1 MGYPLC
7 SLIEMDRG
15 GFRGAE
21 LETPSGALIE
31 TRERTLQLI
40 ADFDSAT
47 LEAVHSP
54 LMSPLVWDLGHIAA
68 FEDLWV
74 SRTIEGPMLRSDLV
88 DIYDADE
95 TPRAKRGEL
104 PFLKTH
110 EALAYLEVV
119 QARTLRLLETDGGR
133 LNLDRLELIIR
144 HEQQHNETML
154 QTFQLARLNSPFSD
168 GLERFPADVTDS
180 DGAGL
185 NLVEIDGALVPIGA
199 DPDAGFAYD
208 NEKPRHLVEVKPFKI
223 GRAPV
228 TNAAWLEFMERGG
241 YERSEWWSPE
251 GWAWRTAEQASA
263 PLTWTPD
270 GRHWRLGE
278 LRAIDP
284 TEPVIHV
291 SWFEAD
297 AFARAQ
303 GVRLPTEFEWELA
316 ATWDPRAEVKI
327 TPEPNAASPLGLLGM
342 IGNVWEWTSTT
353 FHGYPGFVA
362 NPYREYSEQFFGDRY
377 RVLRGG
383 SWASRPL
390 MATATFR
397 NWDLAPRRQ
406 IFSGLRLASDT

>member
-1 MGYPLC
+1 MT
-7 SLIEMDRG
+7 RG

-21 LETPSGALIE
+21 LDYPSGALIE

-40 ADFDSAT
+40 ADFDSDT
-47 LEAVHSP
+47 LETVHSP

-74 SRTIEGPMLRSDLV
+74 SRTISEPMLHPELV

-104 PFLKTH
+104 PFLKTG
-110 EALAYLEVV
+110 EALAYLEEV
-119 QARTLRLLETDGGR
+119 QARTLGLLERDGG
-133 LNLDRLELIIR
+133 LDRERLGLIIR

-154 QTFQLARLNSPFSD
+154 QTFQLARLNSPFAD
-168 GLERFPADVTDS
+168 GIERFPIDVTDP
-180 DGAGL
+180 DPAGL
-185 NLVEIDGALVPIGA
+185 NFVRLDGAAVPIGA
-199 DPDAGFAYD
+199 DPDEGFAYD
-208 NEKPRHLVEVKPFKI
+208 NEKPQHIVEVAAFRI
-223 GRAPV
+223 ARAPV
-228 TNAAWLEFMERGG
+228 TNAAWSEFIERGG

-263 PLTWTPD
+263 PLTWTGD
-270 GRHWRLGE
+270 GRRWRLGE
-278 LRAIDP
+278 LLELDP
-284 TEPVIHV
+284 AEPVIHV

-297 AFARAQ
+297 AFARSWGA
-303 GVRLPTEFEWELA
+303 RLPSEFEWELA
-316 ATWDPRAEVKI
+316 ASWDPGTQSKI
-327 TPEPNAASPLGLLGM
+327 TPEANAASPLGLLGM
-342 IGNVWEWTSTT
+342 IGNVWEWTATA

-362 NPYREYSEQFFGDRY
+362 HPYREYSEQFFGDRY

-397 NWDLAPRRQ
+397 NWDLPQRRQ
-406 IFSGLRLASDT
+406 IFSGLRLASDA

>member
-1 MGYPLC
+1 MC
-7 SLIEMDRG
+7 SLLQMHRG

-21 LETPSGALIE
+21 LDSTSVALTE
-31 TRERTLQLI
+31 TRERTLGLI

-74 SRTIEGPMLRSDLV
+74 SRTIEGAMLRADLV

-95 TPRAKRGEL
+95 TPRAKRGDL
-104 PFLKTH
+104 PFLKTG
-110 EALAYLEVV
+110 EALAYLERV
-119 QARTLRLLETDGGR
+119 QARTLQLLEADDGR

-168 GLERFPADVTDS
+168 ALERFPAGVTVS
-180 DGAGL
+180 DPAGL
-185 NLVEIDGALVPIGA
+185 NLVEIDGAAVPIGV

-208 NEKPRHLVEVKPFKI
+208 NEKPRHIVELKPFKI
-223 GRAPV
+223 GRTPV
-228 TNAAWLEFMERGG
+228 TNTAWARFIERGG
-241 YERSEWWSPE
+241 YARSEWWSPE

-263 PLTWTPD
+263 PLTWTTD
-270 GRHWRLGE
+270 GRQWSLGE
-278 LRAIDP
+278 LREIDP

-297 AFARAQ
+297 AFARSVGA
-303 GVRLPTEFEWELA
+303 RLPTEFEWEVA
-316 ATWDPRAEVKI
+316 ASWDPLVGAKVGGE
-327 TPEPNAASPLGLLGM
+327 AGCASPLGMLGM
-342 IGNVWEWTSTT
+342 IGNVWEWTSTA

-362 NPYREYSEQFFGDRY
+362 NPYREYSEQFFGDGY

-397 NWDLAPRRQ
+397 NWDLPQRRQ
-406 IFSGLRLASDT
+406 IFSGLRVASDA

>member
-1 MGYPLC
+1 MN
-7 SLIEMDRG
+7 RG

-21 LETPSGALIE
+21 LDSTSVALTE

-40 ADFDSAT
+40 TDFDSAT

-68 FEDLWV
+68 FEDLWI
-74 SRTIEGPMLRSDLV
+74 SRTIGEPMLRPELMEV
-88 DIYDADE
+88 YDADE
-95 TPRAKRGEL
+95 TPRAQRGQL
-104 PFLKTH
+104 PFLKTN
-110 EALAYLEVV
+110 EALAYLEEV
-119 QARTLRLLETDGGR
+119 QTRTLRLLELDDAR
-133 LNLDRLELIIR
+133 LDRDRLELIIR

-154 QTFQLARLNSPFSD
+154 QTFQLAHLHSPFSD
-168 GLERFPADVTDS
+168 GLERFPADVTVS

-185 NLVEIDGALVPIGA
+185 NLMEIDGAAVPIGA
-199 DPDAGFAYD
+199 GPDVGFAYD
-208 NEKPRHLVEVKPFKI
+208 NEKPRHIVEVEPFKI
-223 GRAPV
+223 GRTAV
-228 TNAAWLEFMERGG
+228 TNAAWAEFIEQGG
-241 YERSEWWSPE
+241 YQRSEWWSPA

-263 PLTWTPD
+263 PLTWTPE
-270 GRHWRLGE
+270 GRQWWLGE
-278 LRAIDP
+278 LREIDP

-297 AFARAQ
+297 AFARAR

-316 ATWDPRAEVKI
+316 ASWDPVAGVKRGGE
-327 TPEPNAASPLGLLGM
+327 PESPSTLGILGM
-342 IGNVWEWTSTT
+342 IGNVWEWTSTP

-397 NWDLAPRRQ
+397 NWDLPQRRQ
-406 IFSGLRLASDT
+406 IFSGLRLASDA

>member
-1 MGYPLC
+1 M
-7 SLIEMDRG
+7 IRG

-21 LETPSGALIE
+21 LDYPSGALIE

-74 SRTIEGPMLRSDLV
+74 SRTIGRPMLHPELV
-88 DIYDADE
+88 DVYDADE
-95 TPRAKRGEL
+95 TPREKRGEL
-104 PFLKTH
+104 PFLKTG
-110 EALAYLEVV
+110 EALAYLEEV
-119 QARTLRLLETDGGR
+119 QARTLHLLEGDGAG
-133 LNLDRLELIIR
+133 LDGDRLALIIR

-168 GLERFPADVTDS
+168 GLERFPAEVTDS
-180 DGAGL
+180 DPAGL
-185 NLVEIDGALVPIGA
+185 DLVEIDGAAVPIGSG
-199 DPDAGFAYD
+199 PDDGFAYD
-208 NEKPRHLVEVKPFKI
+208 NEKPRHIAQVRPFKI

-228 TNAAWLEFMERGG
+228 TNAAWADFIERGG

-263 PLTWTPD
+263 PLTWTRD
-270 GRHWRLGE
+270 GRRWRLGE
-278 LRAIDP
+278 LLELDP
-284 TEPVIHV
+284 SEPVIHV
-291 SWFEAD
+291 AWFEAD
-297 AFARAQ
+297 AFARSLGA
-303 GVRLPTEFEWELA
+303 RLPTEFEWELA
-316 ATWDPRAEVKI
+316 ATWDPSVELKT
-327 TPEPNAASPLGLLGM
+327 TPEANTASPLGMLGM
-342 IGNVWEWTSTT
+342 IGNVWEWTSST
-353 FHGYPGFVA
+353 FHGYPGFVPY
-362 NPYREYSEQFFGDRY
+362 PYREYSEQFFGDRY

-397 NWDLAPRRQ
+397 NWDLPQRRQ
-406 IFSGLRLASDT
+406 IFSGLRLASDA

>member
-1 MGYPLC
+1 M
-7 SLIEMDRG
+7 IRG
-15 GFRGAE
+15 GFRGAD
-21 LETPSGALIE
+21 LDHPSGALIQ
-31 TRERTLQLI
+31 TRERTLKLI
-40 ADFDSAT
+40 ADFDSMT
-47 LEAVHSP
+47 LETVHSP

-74 SRTIEGPMLRSDLV
+74 SRTIGGPMLHPELV

-104 PFLKTH
+104 PFLKTGQ
-110 EALAYLEVV
+110 ALVYLEEV
-119 QARTLRLLETDGGR
+119 QSRTLALLETDSR
-133 LNLDRLELIIR
+133 PLTTERLELIIR

-168 GLERFPADVTDS
+168 GLARFPADVTDS
-180 DGAGL
+180 DPAGL
-185 NLVEIDGALVPIGA
+185 NLVEIDGATAPIGA

-208 NEKPRHLVEVKPFKI
+208 NEKPRHLAEVQPFKI

-228 TNAAWLEFMERGG
+228 TNAAWNDFIERGG

-263 PLTWTPD
+263 PLTWTRD
-270 GRHWRLGE
+270 GRRWRLGE
-278 LRAIDP
+278 LVERDP
-284 TEPVIHV
+284 NEPVIHV
-291 SWFEAD
+291 SWYEAD
-297 AFARAQ
+297 TFARSL

-316 ATWDPRAEVKI
+316 ASWDPRTQAKI
-327 TPEPNAASPLGLLGM
+327 TPQANAASPLGMLGM
-342 IGNVWEWTSTT
+342 IGNVWEWTATT

-397 NWDLAPRRQ
+397 NWDLPQRRQ
-406 IFSGLRLASDT
+406 IFSGLRLASDMP